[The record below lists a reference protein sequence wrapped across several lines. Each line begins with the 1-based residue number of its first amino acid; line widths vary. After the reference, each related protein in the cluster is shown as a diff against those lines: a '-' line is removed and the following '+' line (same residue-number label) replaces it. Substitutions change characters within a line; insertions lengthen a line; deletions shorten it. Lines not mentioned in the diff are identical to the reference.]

1 MSGANY
7 GGKQP
12 TNTTYVKQFV
22 SAVAG
27 YANWVYK
34 DTFSPISRYI
44 TPATPDNVV
53 LEKNLTVKGS
63 IITPSDVNLKENI
76 QELTND
82 FSLGILSINPKQYNL
97 KADETK
103 KLHYGVLAQEIEQ
116 YFPELVLL
124 NQSNNV
130 RSVNYMELIPIMIV
144 RMKGMQEEIDELKK
158 QRLNK

>member
-1 MSGANY
+1 MNGANY

-22 SAVAG
+22 SGIPG

-34 DTFSPISRYI
+34 NKFLPGTRYI
-44 TPATPDNVV
+44 TPVTPDSVV

-63 IITPSDVNLKENI
+63 IFTPSDVSLKENI
-76 QELTND
+76 EELTND

-103 KLHYGVLAQEIEQ
+103 KIHYGVLAQEIEQ
-116 YFPELVLL
+116 HFPELVLM
-124 NQSNNV
+124 NDFNV

-144 RMKGMQEEIDELKK
+144 RMKAMQEEIDELKK
-158 QRLNK
+158 HRNK

>member
-34 DTFSPISRYI
+34 DKFSPTSRYI

-63 IITPSDVNLKENI
+63 IFIISDVNLKENLKD
-76 QELTND
+76 LTND

-103 KLHYGVLAQEIEQ
+103 QIHYGVLAQEIEQ
-116 YFPELVLL
+116 HFPELVLL
-124 NQSNNV
+124 NDFNV

-144 RMKGMQEEIDELKK
+144 RIKGMQEEIDELKK
-158 QRLNK
+158 RLNK

>member
-34 DTFSPISRYI
+34 NKTYPNTRYI

-53 LEKNLTVKGS
+53 LEKNLTVKGI
-63 IITPSDVNLKENI
+63 IITPSDINLKENI
-76 QELTND
+76 TDLSND
-82 FSLGILSINPKQYNL
+82 FSLGLMSINPKQYNY
-97 KADETK
+97 KADESK
-103 KLHYGVLAQEIEQ
+103 QIHYGMIAQEIEQ
-116 YFPELVLL
+116 YFPELVL
-124 NQSNNV
+124 NESNV
-130 RSVNYMELIPIMIV
+130 RSVNYLELIPIMIV
-144 RMKGMQEEIDELKK
+144 RMKTMQKEIDDLKK
-158 QRLNK
+158 RLNK

>member
-12 TNTTYVKQFV
+12 SNTTYVKQFV

-34 DTFSPISRYI
+34 DKFSPTSRYI

-63 IITPSDVNLKENI
+63 IITPSDINLKENLKD
-76 QELTND
+76 LTSD

-103 KLHYGVLAQEIEQ
+103 KIHYGVVAQEIEQ
-116 YFPELVLL
+116 HFPELVLL
-124 NQSNNV
+124 NDSHV

-158 QRLNK
+158 CLLNK